1 MNTRNDTSKQLCEF
15 LYTKNEGFG
24 FTEEQDLEILKELF
38 PDAREFEI
46 IYSTK
51 GEAHFVL
58 RR

>member
-1 MNTRNDTSKQLCEF
+1 MHTRNDTSKQLCEF

-24 FTEEQDLEILKELF
+24 FTEKQDLQILKELY
-38 PDAREFEI
+38 PDAREIEI

>member
-1 MNTRNDTSKQLCEF
+1 MSTKNNNNKQLCEF
-15 LYTKNEGFG
+15 LYTKHEGFG
-24 FTEEQDLEILKELF
+24 FTERQDLEILKELF

>member
-1 MNTRNDTSKQLCEF
+1 MSTRNNNDKQLCEF

-24 FTEEQDLEILKELF
+24 FTEKQDLQILKELF
-38 PDAREFEI
+38 PDAREIEI
-46 IYSTK
+46 IYSTR

>member
-24 FTEEQDLEILKELF
+24 FTEKQDLQILKELF
-38 PDAREFEI
+38 PDAREIEI